1 MNSAACLNTM
11 AAVAPVNTDV
21 IEFRL
26 EEAARIVDAIPAD
39 RHVVLLGE
47 STHGTEEFYRLRFE
61 VCPLG
66 SDSHDLCASSLN
78 TVHMLYVSGRR

>member
-1 MNSAACLNTM
+1 M
-11 AAVAPVNTDV
+11 AAVASVLVNTDV

-61 VCPLG
+61 VCP
-66 SDSHDLCASSLN
+66 STFEC
-78 TVHMLYVSGRR
+78 VIFV